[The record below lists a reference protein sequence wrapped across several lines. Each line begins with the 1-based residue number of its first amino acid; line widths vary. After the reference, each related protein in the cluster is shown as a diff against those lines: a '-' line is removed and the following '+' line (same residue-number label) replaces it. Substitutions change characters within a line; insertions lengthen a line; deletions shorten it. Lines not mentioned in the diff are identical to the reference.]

1 MSQPS
6 RASEDSILA
15 CLARHF
21 PATHPS
27 LLLGRGDDCAVL
39 GVSGPLCVSTDLF
52 MEDVHFRRSYFTPE
66 EIGHKALAVNVSDI
80 AACGGRPLAF
90 TLALGLPDDVD
101 ALWLDRFFSG
111 MAALAQEQRLALA
124 GGDLSR
130 SPFLHVSITIWG
142 ESYTGG
148 DFLVRGGSM
157 PGDSL
162 FVVGRPGLA
171 RVGLQVLEKEG
182 RAALEHWPA
191 ACAAHLLPVPQVDA
205 GLMLARAGAN
215 ARPPALMDLSDGIMR
230 DLPRLLGRTGE
241 SRARREG
248 DTGTATDSGLGAA
261 ILLPQGMLHPEVVRH
276 ARENGLNPV
285 HEALL
290 GGEDYALLG
299 SCAPDMLPILH
310 AAIPGFMSIGTIT
323 DDAEAVAAAKAV
335 GVELADAA
343 EKTWGNALYACFDQ
357 KVEEQLIQPTFITM
371 YPVEV
376 SPLTKRSPAD
386 PRLTERFEFF
396 ICRSEMGNAY
406 SELNDPIDQRERF
419 EKQVEQRERGDDEAE
434 MLDEDFLTAMEYG
447 MPPTGGMGMGID
459 RLVMFLTDA
468 ASIRDVLLFPTMKP
482 LD

>member
-21 PATHPS
+21 PATHSS

-39 GVSGPLCVSTDLF
+39 KAGTPLCVSSDLF
-52 MEDVHFRRSYFTPE
+52 LEDVHFRRSYFTPE

-130 SPFLHVSITIWG
+130 SPFLHVCITIWG

-171 RVGLQVLEKEG
+171 RVGLQVLEREG
-182 RAALEHWPA
+182 RAALERWPA

-310 AAIPGFMSIGTIT
+310 AAIPGFMSIGTVT
-323 DDAEAVAAAKAV
+323 DDGELTCNNEPLDALRGFDHFAVSAEA
-335 GVELADAA
+335 
-343 EKTWGNALYACFDQ
+343 
-357 KVEEQLIQPTFITM
+357 
-371 YPVEV
+371 
-376 SPLTKRSPAD
+376 
-386 PRLTERFEFF
+386 
-396 ICRSEMGNAY
+396 
-406 SELNDPIDQRERF
+406 
-419 EKQVEQRERGDDEAE
+419 
-434 MLDEDFLTAMEYG
+434 
-447 MPPTGGMGMGID
+447 
-459 RLVMFLTDA
+459 
-468 ASIRDVLLFPTMKP
+468 
-482 LD
+482 

>member
-1 MSQPS
+1 M
-6 RASEDSILA
+6 
-15 CLARHF
+15 
-21 PATHPS
+21 
-27 LLLGRGDDCAVL
+27 
-39 GVSGPLCVSTDLF
+39 
-52 MEDVHFRRSYFTPE
+52 
-66 EIGHKALAVNVSDI
+66 
-80 AACGGRPLAF
+80 AF

-323 DDAEAVAAAKAV
+323 DDGELTCNNEPLDALQGFDHFAVSAEA
-335 GVELADAA
+335 
-343 EKTWGNALYACFDQ
+343 
-357 KVEEQLIQPTFITM
+357 
-371 YPVEV
+371 
-376 SPLTKRSPAD
+376 
-386 PRLTERFEFF
+386 
-396 ICRSEMGNAY
+396 
-406 SELNDPIDQRERF
+406 
-419 EKQVEQRERGDDEAE
+419 
-434 MLDEDFLTAMEYG
+434 
-447 MPPTGGMGMGID
+447 
-459 RLVMFLTDA
+459 
-468 ASIRDVLLFPTMKP
+468 
-482 LD
+482 

>member
-39 GVSGPLCVSTDLF
+39 KAGTPLCVSSDLF
-52 MEDVHFRRSYFTPE
+52 LEDVHFRRSYFTPE

-130 SPFLHVSITIWG
+130 SPFLHVGITIWG

-323 DDAEAVAAAKAV
+323 DDGELTCNNEPLDALQGFDHFAVSAEA
-335 GVELADAA
+335 
-343 EKTWGNALYACFDQ
+343 
-357 KVEEQLIQPTFITM
+357 
-371 YPVEV
+371 
-376 SPLTKRSPAD
+376 
-386 PRLTERFEFF
+386 
-396 ICRSEMGNAY
+396 
-406 SELNDPIDQRERF
+406 
-419 EKQVEQRERGDDEAE
+419 
-434 MLDEDFLTAMEYG
+434 
-447 MPPTGGMGMGID
+447 
-459 RLVMFLTDA
+459 
-468 ASIRDVLLFPTMKP
+468 
-482 LD
+482 